1 MARFLVVHG
10 IADVRRTLVKQ
21 IAAAEPKAEVK
32 ESSWGHE
39 GLQIDAAW
47 QPDAVFIGLI
57 FANDA
62 PDVSTLRS
70 LIEAR
75 PARPVVLCTVLPR
88 EDPNVVQALSLG
100 AVAYVPQ
107 PMPPGALR
115 ETLAILE
122 PMIGGRRRVR

>member
-21 IAAAEPKAEVK
+21 ISAAEPQAEVR
-32 ESSWGHE
+32 ESSWGPE
-39 GLQIDAAW
+39 GLDIDATW
-47 QPDAVFIGLI
+47 KPDAVFIGLL
-57 FANDA
+57 FANNT
-62 PDVSTLRS
+62 PDVSTLRT
-70 LIEAR
+70 LIESR

-88 EDPNVVQALSLG
+88 EDPHVVQALSLG

-115 ETLAILE
+115 EALAVLE
-122 PMIGGRRRVR
+122 PLIGGRRRVK